1 MSESEASQ
9 LHHRHGLEAQT
20 REEAALRKVR
30 ELERD
35 VLVGEGRLRPHSNLN
50 LPTQCTHIITH
61 SLRSHIITHS
71 LPSFSTHTLPSH
83 ILTYPLNVLIIHST
97 HLLYA

>member
-9 LHHRHGLEAQT
+9 LHRRHGLEAQT

-35 VLVGEGRLRPHSNLN
+35 VQVGGGETETTPSYLN
-50 LPTQCTHIITH
+50 L
-61 SLRSHIITHS
+61 
-71 LPSFSTHTLPSH
+71 
-83 ILTYPLNVLIIHST
+83 
-97 HLLYA
+97 